1 MGDVDSDKKSWR
13 SLPLELLKVE
23 VGLLSAMVSCSN
35 RVDCSASAE
44 CIPLPVSTIRDPRS
58 LLLRRLCDDFGSA
71 SDMRTSS
78 MAPTTVR
85 NREKRSNEEQSGML
99 YKGTRRHSAE
109 RTKTIKRKTIK
120 HTPWSFMMT
129 RKREATHTQTASRGR
144 TGIVTT
150 MVSVRAAA
158 LVVAIVARGLLLLLL
173 LMDLVGMLMMTTGM
187 PLISV
192 RMVRNIRIF
201 VAVKQV
207 DTSTAIPCS
216 PRGLCQVGHAVA
228 VGVMLM
234 LVTQTTTPGVTAF
247 H

>member
-1 MGDVDSDKKSWR
+1 
-13 SLPLELLKVE
+13 
-23 VGLLSAMVSCSN
+23 
-35 RVDCSASAE
+35 
-44 CIPLPVSTIRDPRS
+44 
-58 LLLRRLCDDFGSA
+58 
-71 SDMRTSS
+71 
-78 MAPTTVR
+78 
-85 NREKRSNEEQSGML
+85 
-99 YKGTRRHSAE
+99 
-109 RTKTIKRKTIK
+109 
-120 HTPWSFMMT
+120 
-129 RKREATHTQTASRGR
+129 
-144 TGIVTT
+144 

-192 RMVRNIRIF
+192 RMVNNIRIF

-207 DTSTAIPCS
+207 DTSTTIPWS
-216 PRGLCQVGHAVA
+216 PRGLCQVGHAVT